1 MNWEAKYNEYLGY
14 SKEKLFEIGSK
25 NGAMLIEKMDNF
37 FNNQDE
43 SFAKFMKIY
52 GSFVAVDSN
61 VTQEEYELFRQITG
75 VSASYNEFVEAIAD
89 SNKYDVI
96 EAIDQ
101 FVDANLEMKELVV
114 TMGLV
119 ICAYDGEIT
128 DEEKALIEKYFN

>member
-25 NGAMLIEKMDNF
+25 NGTVLIEKMDKF

-52 GSFVAVDSN
+52 GSFVTVDSN
-61 VTQEEYELFRQITG
+61 VTQEEYELFRKITG

-101 FVDANLEMKELVV
+101 FVDANLEMKKLVV

-128 DEEKALIEKYFN
+128 DEEKVLIEKYFN